1 MDQEINKE
9 TDLKEK
15 IIFLFKNNKKKIY
28 LLLSFF
34 SILIIAVFFINNLKE
49 KKDRLV
55 SERYI
60 EASIKLSQEKIED
73 AKILF
78 EEVVNSKNKFYSILA
93 LNVIIEKNLLSDKKE
108 ILNYFRILEEMNL
121 SKEQKDLVLFKKA
134 LYLNKITKNQ
144 EGNKYFKYL
153 IDSDSAFK
161 DLSKEIIEK

>member
-34 SILIIAVFFINNLKE
+34 SILIIAVLFINNLKE